1 MKASMK
7 LCFCTCWMPLSK
19 TLASSWASDKGGRR
33 NGGWTWM
40 EWGFLN
46 RPVYLHTKTRSLT
59 VRTVPKGQTTSVFVR
74 KKDCEP
80 GSLRAAKNV
89 CNVFQ
94 TPVRKRV
101 NATPELSSHL
111 RVKRWQ
117 LNNLHISIIVYTH
130 TRQTHTHTCSLVVL
144 PLATRTKWNPVS
156 PATGTRNKPA
166 THITAIL
173 SEVLRIPMELNR
185 FTVIFNVA
193 SITYKEF
200 WQANLKIKKLYQLQW
215 TIKH

>member
-1 MKASMK
+1 MDAE
-7 LCFCTCWMPLSK
+7 TEAGP
-19 TLASSWASDKGGRR
+19 
-33 NGGWTWM
+33 
-40 EWGFLN
+40 EWNEAF
-46 RPVYLHTKTRSLT
+46 S
-59 VRTVPKGQTTSVFVR
+59 TVPYTFTQKPVHWQLEQYQR
-74 KKDCEP
+74 DNHICICEDKDCEP

-130 TRQTHTHTCSLVVL
+130 RRQTHTHTCSLVVL

-173 SEVLRIPMELNR
+173 SEVLRISMELNR
-185 FTVIFNVA
+185 FTLIFNVA
-193 SITYKEF
+193 SMTYKEF

-215 TIKH
+215 IIKH